1 MTSNTIDNDMT
12 RSGSGV
18 TLLVNRYRVVKQ
30 LGQGGMGSVWLA
42 EDTQLD
48 NKKFAVKMLPSILV
62 SNKRAY
68 NQLKAEALVAMKLSH
83 PNIVTLR
90 AFEENDGNPFLVMD
104 YIDGRT
110 LDDYLAEWE
119 TGNGSRDSVA
129 RRSSPVARESG
140 NWERGMGNGRDARP
154 ARPLGGLPEDEVVR
168 LLKPIAEALDY
179 AHGEGVVHRDV
190 KPANVMIRKDG
201 HPFILDFG
209 IAREIQETM
218 TRVTGK
224 FSSGTLLY
232 MSPEQL
238 RGQSPKPAQDVYSFA
253 AMAYECLKG
262 EPPFA
267 RGQVEYQILN
277 EMPERLPRGL
287 CSFADAVFAALS
299 KKPEDRPGSCVQV
312 LATGLAAGKGNGKA
326 PAKGRAFWWLG
337 AAALCAVAA
346 GVAFALKH
354 VESPADK
361 ASDGSGE
368 IASGPVEDA
377 PSVVGREG
385 KSEEVANAAEG
396 SAPSEATS
404 RQDVADAPAGEP
416 AKAEPA
422 NSVVEVA
429 VRSKPQP
436 DATNAADVARA
447 EPVEIPVA
455 PVVAPLVVAPPVR
468 VDEKFVSATNSL
480 AKLVALR
487 ANVHVSV
494 EEDIAAIRERP
505 RGFTADL
512 KRLDESWSNRWDGS
526 AATLKEAESA
536 SDRVKKE
543 IRSLWGATNMLA
555 KVKARDSAVEL
566 ENKVSL
572 QFGSYKNEAVLYG
585 LVAQNQKWKDAES
598 LFSESKKKIDGGRF
612 GEAANGLSVADR
624 DFAAIWSAAMA
635 KHKANQEAARSKEKE
650 TKLLSELAVRGF
662 VMDNDGKEFR
672 PGQEKVVDLGGGS
685 LLELVWCPPGCF
697 MMGSPEDE
705 EDRNWGETRH
715 AVCLKKG
722 FWIGKYEITQSQW
735 NAVMRD
741 GSAGRKPK
749 IGVSWRDCKEF
760 VRKLNAMP
768 IGKLRVRL
776 PTEAEWEYA
785 CRAGQLTPFSFG
797 SGNDGEFLNGTQA
810 ACAGKNTYPMRRK
823 TLLGGSNSW
832 SAKEVGSYRAFA
844 NDWGI
849 NDMHGNVYEWC
860 EDVYAPYPTS
870 GGISYD
876 PVSTKGFSGNAR
888 VIRGGCWNHAAKLCR
903 SAFRTSKAEGDKDQ
917 LTGFRVVCYDL
928 P

>member
-12 RSGSGV
+12 RAGHGV

-48 NKKFAVKMLPSILV
+48 NKQFAIKMLPSILV

-104 YIDGRT
+104 YIDGQT
-110 LDDYLAEWE
+110 LDDYLAEK
-119 TGNGSRDSVA
+119 GNG
-129 RRSSPVARESG
+129 EWG
-140 NWERGMGNGRDARP
+140 TGNGRDASTT
-154 ARPLGGLPEDEVVR
+154 RPLGGLPEDEVVR
-168 LLKPIAEALDY
+168 ILKPIALALDY
-179 AHGEGVVHRDV
+179 AHSQGVVHRDV

-277 EMPERLPRGL
+277 EMPERLPRGS
-287 CSFADAVFAALS
+287 CSFAEAVFAALS

-312 LATGLAAGKGNGKA
+312 LATGVAVGKGNGKA

-361 ASDGSGE
+361 VNDGSGE
-368 IASGPVEDA
+368 IASGPDA
-377 PSVVGREG
+377 DVPSTGERDG
-385 KSEEVANAAEG
+385 NSEEVANAAEC

-404 RQDVADAPAGEP
+404 RQDVADTPAGEP
-416 AKAEPA
+416 AKAEPV
-422 NSVVEVA
+422 NSVVEAA
-429 VRSKPQP
+429 VQSKPQP

-447 EPVEIPVA
+447 EPVVIPVA
-455 PVVAPLVVAPPVR
+455 PVVAPPVR

-480 AKLVALR
+480 AELVALR
-487 ANVHVSV
+487 ANVHLAV
-494 EEDIAAIRERP
+494 EEDIAGIRKYP
-505 RGFTADL
+505 RGFAADL
-512 KRLDESWSNRWDGS
+512 KRLDESWGNRWDGS
-526 AATLKEAESA
+526 TATLKEAESA
-536 SDRVKKE
+536 SERVKKE
-543 IRSLWGATNMLA
+543 IRSLFGATNMLA
-555 KVKARDSAVEL
+555 NVKARDSAVEL

-572 QFGSYKNEAVLYG
+572 QFDAYKNEAVLYG
-585 LVAQNQKWKDAES
+585 LVAQSKKWKDAES
-598 LFSESKKKIDGGRF
+598 LFAESKKKIDGGRF
-612 GEAANGLSVADR
+612 DEAANGLSAAGR
-624 DFAAIWSAAMA
+624 DFAAIWSAAEA

-650 TKLLSELAVRGF
+650 TKLLSELAEKGF
-662 VMDNDGKEFR
+662 VMGNDGRQFR

-705 EDRNWGETRH
+705 EDRNVGETRH
-715 AVCLKKG
+715 AVCLRNG
-722 FWIGKYEITQSQW
+722 FWIGKYEVTQSQW

-785 CRAGQLTPFSFG
+785 CRAGQQTPFSFG
-797 SGNDGEFLNGTQA
+797 SGNDGEFLDGTQA

-870 GGISYD
+870 VGISYD
-876 PVSTKGFSGNAR
+876 PMSTKGFSGNAR

-917 LTGFRVVCYDL
+917 LTGFRIILDDL